1 MESVLD
7 KVKNELNKVNLDEE
21 TKQAIK
27 QKINELEKNE
37 LNIMITGA
45 TGSGKSSTINAL
57 FNDDVA
63 KVGQDVDPETMT
75 IKKYELDNIILW
87 DTPGL
92 GDSPE
97 QDKYYAKNIVELLN
111 KKDDRGKAVVD
122 LVLVVVDGS
131 AKDMRTSFELINEVI
146 IPNISDK
153 NRILVAINQCDMAMK
168 GREWDSNLNIPK
180 EDLIKFLDKKVES
193 VKNRIYDSTGVEI
206 KPIYY
211 SALYKYNI
219 SKLLCYIIKSTPDE
233 KRIIYIDKINKN
245 PEVWK
250 NNDALMNY
258 NYEIQNEMKGSLT
271 NALDCAAKG
280 ALAGAAVGT
289 LVPVI
294 GPIVGAGI
302 GAALGFIGGLFG
314 I

>member
-1 MESVLD
+1 MNRL
-7 KVKNELNKVNLDEE
+7 LDELKDEIYKINLSEEVKKSIEIKINDLKE
-21 TKQAIK
+21 TK
-27 QKINELEKNE
+27 

-57 FNDDVA
+57 FNENVADVG
-63 KVGQDVDPETMT
+63 KGVEPETIET
-75 IKKYELDNIILW
+75 KRYELDKIILW

-97 QDKYYAKNIVELLN
+97 QDKLHARNIVNLLN
-111 KKDDRGKAVVD
+111 KKDEMDNALID
-122 LVLVVVDGS
+122 LVLVVVDAS
-131 AKDMRTSFELINEVI
+131 SKDMKTSFELINQVI

-168 GREWDSNLNIPK
+168 GRGWNNELNIPN
-180 EDLIKFLDKKVES
+180 EDLIQFLDEKVQS
-193 VKNRIYDSTGVEI
+193 VKKRVYESTGVNV
-206 KPIYY
+206 KPMYY

-219 SKLLCYIIKSTPDE
+219 LKLLCYIIKSTPDE
-233 KRIIYIDKINKN
+233 KRIIYVDKINRN

-250 NNDALMNY
+250 NNDDLINY

-271 NALDCAAKG
+271 RALDTAAKG
-280 ALAGAAVGT
+280 AIAGATVGS
-289 LVPVI
+289 LVPMI
-294 GPIVGAGI
+294 GPIIGAGVGAT
-302 GAALGFIGGLFG
+302 LGFIGGLFG

>member
-1 MESVLD
+1 MESILD

-21 TKQAIK
+21 TKQAIE
-27 QKINELEKNE
+27 QKINELEKNK

-57 FNDDVA
+57 FNQEVA
-63 KVGQDVDPETMT
+63 QVGQGVDPETMT

-111 KKDDRGKAVVD
+111 KKDDNGKALVD
-122 LVLVVVDGS
+122 LVLVVADGS

-168 GREWDSNLNIPK
+168 GRGWDNNRNIPK
-180 EDLIKFLDKKVES
+180 EDLIQFLDEKVGS
-193 VKNRIYDSTGVEI
+193 VKKRIYESTGVEI

-280 ALAGAAVGT
+280 ALGGATVGT

-294 GPIVGAGI
+294 GPIIGASI

-314 I
+314 V